1 MYKNPKTP
9 YVKSFLGLIIDFMPI
24 YDVFGAFKVIKTI

>member
-9 YVKSFLGLIIDFMPI
+9 YVKSFFGAIIDFIPI
-24 YDVFGAFKVIKTI
+24 YDLFGAFKVIKTI